1 MNKITNKF
9 LIFKTKD
16 GFIKKY
22 NKRLISPDSIV
33 FIKEDGSIWTHNQY
47 FGLSTGGIEKGK
59 GYFSSVEDLT
69 RRYPN
74 PQIGDWAIVGSAT
87 VDGQESQWVIASCT
101 NNGRWDLTTHKYDQ
115 QYFDIDEYVKKAD
128 LDLSKYITDDALD
141 PYAKTS
147 DVQLTYLTKNEF
159 YQQIQRIIAQSA
171 SNPVT
176 VDSQL
181 SITSTNPVENKVITS
196 ELNKKLEESDLEG
209 YAKSTDVRSLVND
222 RIQEILDALA
232 DGDEDYNIR
241 EDLINE
247 KIQELK
253 DLVDEINEK
262 YISWGVDEQGEG
274 GQGGGHDHEP
284 INTSGMI
291 TLSDEEY
298 QFLVENDA
306 VDPNTYYFTY
316 SKEDYPDTWTFGG
329 KFPIT
334 FTEQW
339 AFGGTFPI
347 TLQ

>member
-1 MNKITNKF
+1 MINNKF
-9 LIFKTKD
+9 LIFKTQE
-16 GFIKKY
+16 GFRKKS
-22 NKRLISPDSIV
+22 NQISPDSIV
-33 FIKEDGSIWTHNQY
+33 FIKDKAAIWTHGQY

-59 GYFSSVEDLT
+59 GYFNSVEDLT
-69 RRYPN
+69 SRYPS

-87 VDGQESQWVIASCT
+87 VEGQESQWVIASCT
-101 NNGRWDLTTHKYDQ
+101 TNGVWDLTAQTYNQ
-115 QYFDIDEYVKKAD
+115 QYFDVDAYLKKGDIDLSQYITESD
-128 LDLSKYITDDALD
+128 LDS
-141 PYAKTS
+141 YAKTS

-159 YQQIQRIIAQSA
+159 YQQIQQLIAASA
-171 SNPVT
+171 SNSIA

-181 SITSTNPVENKVITS
+181 STTSENPVQNKVITS

-253 DLVDEINEK
+253 DLIDEINEK
-262 YISWGVDEQGEG
+262 YISWGIDEQGGEE
-274 GQGGGHDHEP
+274 QGGGPNHKP

-306 VDPNTYYFTY
+306 VDPNVYYFTY
-316 SKEDYPDTWTFGG
+316 SKEDYPDIWTFGG
-329 KFPIT
+329 RFPIT

-339 AFGGTFPI
+339 EFGSAFPV
-347 TLQ
+347 TLN